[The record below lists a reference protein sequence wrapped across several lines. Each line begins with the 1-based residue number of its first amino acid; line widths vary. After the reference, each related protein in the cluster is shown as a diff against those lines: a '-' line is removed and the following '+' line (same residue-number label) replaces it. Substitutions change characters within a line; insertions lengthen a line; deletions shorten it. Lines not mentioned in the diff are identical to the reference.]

1 MSGIIRTKPIV
12 TNGLIFYLDVAN
24 PKSYI
29 SGSTTTTDLIG
40 ETLGTLRNGVGYDT
54 DNLGYLVFDGIDDD
68 ILLTPSSNF
77 SFQWTDSWS
86 IDAWIFPQSTTV
98 GIKGGISKWDG
109 IAPRGWFFIV
119 LGYNPPNPLSGT
131 LRFQLRQAASG
142 YLDAY
147 SNTGVVFDKWN
158 HVAVTY
164 DGSGTNA
171 GVTFYINGVATT
183 KPNFTS
189 ALGGGPITSGTIIN
203 SEPVTINSL
212 PDNGNWGVDY
222 LQSMKVYNKE
232 LSSSEV
238 LKNYNTLKYRFI

>member
-12 TNGLIFYLDVAN
+12 TNDLIFYLDVAN

-29 SGSTTTTDLIG
+29 SGSTTTNDLIG
-40 ETLGTLRNGVGYDT
+40 ETLGTLRNGVGYDS
-54 DNLGYLVFDGIDDD
+54 DNLGYFVFDGVDDD
-68 ILLTPSSNF
+68 ILLTPPTDF

-86 IDAWIFPQSTTV
+86 IDGWVFPRSSSV
-98 GIKGGISKWDG
+98 GVYITLAKWDNS
-109 IAPRGWFFIV
+109 IPRGWFFTI
-119 LGYNPPNPLSGT
+119 LGFAAGFSGS
-131 LRFQLRQAASG
+131 LRFQLRPGASG

-147 SNTGVVFDKWN
+147 SNTGVVFDQWN

-171 GVTFYINGVATT
+171 GVTFYINGVATS
-183 KPNFTS
+183 KPNFTP

-203 SEPVTINSL
+203 SEPVTINSI
-212 PDNGNWGVDY
+212 PDLGLYAVDY

-232 LSSSEV
+232 LSTSEV
-238 LKNYNTLKYRFI
+238 LQNYNALKYRFT